1 MHIEI
6 IKLVIE
12 GNLTKIQKNFEENK
26 ITEIVNIR
34 GANYFYEDLHQD
46 DDEEIE
52 TIMWNPL
59 HFAVYH

>member
-1 MHIEI
+1 M
-6 IKLVIE
+6 IE